1 MATVARRNE
10 SIYSHIVNNFRYP
23 LFDIKK
29 ERECLHAKMV
39 IQELLEVHTLILSD
53 IISSE
58 VVKHTG
64 IAYRILRL
72 CRFEFKD
79 GLPIVM
85 HEYCIFKYSLHTIPD
100 YRTLYPSY
108 LFSDIP
114 FEEDTLVWKSKK
126 ELDNNL
132 DNSIIEKCIQF
143 MESAL
148 SNCNNENIKKQFGN
162 ASEIEKH
169 IINLKNMLNKN

>member
-1 MATVARRNE
+1 MATVTRRNG
-10 SIYSHIVNNFRYP
+10 SIYSCIANHFRYP

-29 ERECLHAKMV
+29 ERERCHTKMV
-39 IQELLEVHTLILSD
+39 IQELLKVYTVILSD
-53 IISSE
+53 ITSSE
-58 VVKHTG
+58 VYKHTG
-64 IAYRILRL
+64 IAFRILRL

-85 HEYCIFKYSLHTIPD
+85 HEYCIFKYSLHTIPN
-100 YRTLYPSY
+100 YWTHYPSY

-114 FEEDTLVWKSKK
+114 FEEDTIVWKSKT
-126 ELDNNL
+126 ELNNNL

-148 SNCNNENIKKQFGN
+148 SNCNDENIKKQFGD
-162 ASEIEKH
+162 ASEIEKQ

>member
-1 MATVARRNE
+1 MATVTRKNR
-10 SIYSHIVNNFRYP
+10 SIYSYIANHFHYP

-29 ERECLHAKMV
+29 ERELCHTKMV
-39 IQELLEVHTLILSD
+39 IQELLKVHSVILSD
-53 IISSE
+53 ITSSE
-58 VVKHTG
+58 VVKHTS
-64 IAYRILRL
+64 IAFRILRL

-85 HEYCIFKYSLHTIPD
+85 HEYCIFKYSLHTIPN
-100 YRTLYPSY
+100 YR
-108 LFSDIP
+108 I
-114 FEEDTLVWKSKK
+114 EENTLVWKSKT
-126 ELDNNL
+126 ELHNNL

-148 SNCNNENIKKQFGN
+148 SNCNDENIKKQFGD
-162 ASEIEKH
+162 ASEIEKQ